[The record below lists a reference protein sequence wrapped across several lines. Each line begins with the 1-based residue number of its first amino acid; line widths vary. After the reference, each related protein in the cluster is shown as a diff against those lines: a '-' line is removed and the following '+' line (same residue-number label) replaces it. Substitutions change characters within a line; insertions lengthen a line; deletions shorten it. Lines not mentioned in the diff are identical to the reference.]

1 MKYNRFFILLLC
13 LWAFPTWLSAQVV
26 PFQKYTS
33 YSEFSDDE
41 KRIFDTVQ
49 FKTFQYFWEGAEPN
63 SGLARERIHLDGDYP
78 DKDQHIITTGG
89 SGFGVMAVMVGYKR
103 GWITLNEMLSRYE
116 KNLTFLEKCDRFHGA
131 WPHWLDGNT
140 GKVKP
145 FSPKDDGGDLVE
157 SSFLMQ
163 GLLSV
168 QQILS
173 DEVKRGNIPKN
184 KRITNINKRI
194 EKLWREIEFD
204 WYTKGEDVL
213 YWHWSP
219 NHGWAMNFAV
229 KGYNECL
236 IMYILAAS
244 SPTHPIEP
252 RVYHYGWAGANS
264 DHNNADIKQISDN
277 QKQSYY
283 PLQLRHQGDLRNGGP
298 LFWAHYSFV
307 ALNPMGLE
315 DKYADYGSENIN
327 QTLNNYLWCVN
338 NPMNFRGYSDSSWGL
353 TASYSV
359 NFYSGHAP
367 DSTRDEGVISPTA
380 AISSFPYTPALS
392 LKCLSKWYNDKPE
405 LLKKYGFIDAFSDH
419 KNWSKPWYLA
429 IDQGPMVVMMENART
444 GLFWNQFRLHK
455 DVQRGLKLL
464 GFRYSGASGLTLD
477 QKIKA
482 QISELSLTEKVGQ
495 MTQIDLGLIAKGD
508 ICALQQPQTLD
519 SQKLAVAFGKY
530 KVGSVLNVGCGSGT
544 ISLARWHS
552 IINDIQGASLKSS
565 NHGIYVIYGIDAIH
579 GANYTMGATLF
590 PQQIGQAA
598 SWNPSLVGRA
608 AQITAHEVR
617 ASGIPW
623 NFSPVLDLG
632 RQPLWSRF
640 FETYGEDVFLAKS
653 MTKAAI
659 TGYQNN
665 GMNNSVAACMKH
677 FLGYS
682 YPLSGKDR
690 TPAWIDD
697 RTLREYY
704 LPTFETA
711 IKAGAKTVM
720 INSGEING
728 TPVHINKDILTG
740 LLRVELG
747 FKGVAVTDWEDI
759 YKLNTTHKVAST
771 LKEAVKMAINA
782 GIDMS
787 MTPSDFQFNDL
798 LIELVEEGEVP
809 MSRIDEAV
817 YRILKLKYEL
827 GLVGEFPQIPQ
838 LEVGTKEFTEINY
851 QAAVESITLLKN
863 DGNVL
868 PLKNSS
874 VVQNTVIMGNAAN
887 NMDLINGAWTHS
899 WQGINNGYRTKG
911 KITIAEAL
919 TEYTQESKNDEKV
932 LVYCLGEKPA
942 TEVPGNINDLSIEIP
957 ADDLKFLQEWKSKG
971 GKSVLVLCLARPRII
986 TPYVS
991 LFNSV
996 IHAYLPGDEGGR
1008 AIADIIYGKQVP
1020 SGKLP
1025 FTYPKFAGDVVHYDR
1040 KHTENNDVNFG
1051 RNAYQP
1057 LFDFGWGMSYTNFE
1071 YSNFEISRKG
1081 DSLMLAKVTVR
1092 NSGNYDA
1099 KEVVQ
1104 LYASDLYASITPSV
1118 KKLVG
1123 FNKVFIKKNESV
1135 VVEIPFSKAEL
1146 TFINKDLQRV
1156 FEGGEFTFSLGC
1168 EGYATDE
1175 KITLDIR

>member
-1 MKYNRFFILLLC
+1 MRYNSIIILFLS
-13 LWAFPTWLSAQVV
+13 FVGTFSKLSAQNV
-26 PFQKYTS
+26 PIQKYTS
-33 YSEFSDDE
+33 YSDFSESE

-49 FKTFQYFWEGAEPN
+49 YRTFQYFWDGAEPN

-78 DKDQHIITTGG
+78 DKDEHIITTGG
-89 SGFGVMAVMVGYKR
+89 SGFGVMAIMVGYKR
-103 GWITLNEMLSRYE
+103 GWITLDQLLARYE
-116 KNLTFLEKCDRFHGA
+116 RNLNFLEKCDRYHGA
-131 WPHWLDGNT
+131 WPHWIDGNT

-168 QQILS
+168 QQIFAEGLKNGS
-173 DEVKRGNIPKN
+173 IPKNSRITKIN
-184 KRITNINKRI
+184 KRIT
-194 EKLWREIEFD
+194 KLWREMEFD

-244 SPTHPIEP
+244 SPTHPIKP
-252 RVYHYGWAGANS
+252 RVYHKGWAQAQSNGSVAGIN
-264 DHNNADIKQISDN
+264 DISSK
-277 QKQSYY
+277 QKQAYF
-283 PLQLRHQGDLRNGGP
+283 PLQLRHQGDLQNGGP

-307 ALNPMGLE
+307 ALDPMGLQ
-315 DKYADYGSENIN
+315 DQYADYGKENIH
-327 QTLNNYLWCVN
+327 QTLNNYQWCVN
-338 NPMNFRGYSDSSWGL
+338 NPLNYKGYGDSSWGL

-367 DSTRDEGVISPTA
+367 DSSRDEGVISPTA
-380 AISSFPYTPALS
+380 ALSSFPYTPELS
-392 LKCLSKWYNDKPE
+392 LKCLSNWYNNTPNYF
-405 LLKKYGFIDAFSDH
+405 KKYGFIDAFSEH

-429 IDQGPMVVMMENART
+429 IDQGPIVVMMENYRT
-444 GLFWNQFRLHK
+444 GLFWKHFNNHV
-455 DVQRGLKLL
+455 DVQKGLKLL
-464 GFRYSGASGLTLD
+464 GLRYGAESGLTLD
-477 QKIKA
+477 QKIK
-482 QISELSLTEKVGQ
+482 SKLSKMSLTEKVGQ

-508 ICALQQPQTLD
+508 ICALQQPQVLD
-519 SQKLAVAFGKY
+519 SAKLAIAFNKY
-530 KVGSVLNVGCGSGT
+530 KIGSVLNVGCGSGT
-544 ISLARWHS
+544 MSLQRWHS
-552 IINDIQGASLKSS
+552 IINDIQKASFNSV
-565 NHGIYVIYGIDAIH
+565 NHGVYVVYGIDAIH

-598 SWNPSLVGRA
+598 TWNPDLVKKA
-608 AQITAHEVR
+608 AQITAQEVR

-640 FETYGEDVFLAKS
+640 FETYGEDVHLAKA
-653 MTKAAI
+653 MTKSAI
-659 TGYQNN
+659 EGYQNN
-665 GMNNSVAACMKH
+665 GINTSVAACMKH

-690 TPAWIDD
+690 TPAWIDE

-711 IKAGAKTVM
+711 IQSGAKTVM
-720 INSGEING
+720 INSGELNG
-728 TPVHINKDILTG
+728 IPVHINKNILTG
-740 LLRVELG
+740 LLRDELK
-747 FKGVAVTDWEDI
+747 FTGVAVTDWEDI
-759 YKLNTTHKVAST
+759 YKLHTTHKVAPT

-798 LIELVEEGEVP
+798 LIELVEEGSVP
-809 MSRIDEAV
+809 MSRINEAV

-827 GLVGEFPQIPQ
+827 GLVGEFPQIPV
-838 LEVGTKEFTEINY
+838 LPIGTPEFAEVSY

-863 DGNVL
+863 NGTLL
-868 PLKNSS
+868 PLKEG
-874 VVQNTVIMGNAAN
+874 TVKTILMGDAAS
-887 NMDLINGAWTHS
+887 NMDLLNGAWTHS

-911 KITIAEAL
+911 KINIEEAL
-919 TEYTQESKNDEKV
+919 RKYDNV
-932 LVYCLGEKPA
+932 LSSSAVLIYCLGEKPG
-942 TEVPGNINDLSIEIP
+942 TEVPGNINDLATNIP
-957 ADDLKFLQEWKSKG
+957 DNDLKFIQDWKNRG
-971 GKSVLVLCLARPRII
+971 GKAVLILTLNRPRII
-986 TPYVS
+986 TS
-991 LFNSV
+991 LVGLFDAV
-996 IHAYLPGDEGGR
+996 LHAYLPGDEGGR
-1008 AIADIIYGKQVP
+1008 AIADVIYGKQIP

-1025 FTYPKFAGDVVHYDR
+1025 FTYPRFSGDVVHYDR

-1051 RNAYQP
+1051 KNAYQP

-1071 YSNFEISRKG
+1071 YSNFEIVRYG
-1081 DSLMLAKVTVR
+1081 DSLMAARVTVR

-1104 LYASDLYASITPSV
+1104 IYASDLFASVTPSV

-1123 FNKVFIKKNESV
+1123 FKKVLIKKNESV
-1135 VVEIPFSKAEL
+1135 LVEVPFSKQDL
-1146 TFINKDLQRV
+1146 TFIGSDLKRQ
-1156 FEGGEFTFSLGC
+1156 FEGGEFTFSVGC
-1168 EGYATDE
+1168 EGFATDE
-1175 KITLDIR
+1175 KITMDIR